1 MERNRR
7 AAAARRPKQVMQ
19 AVLRP
24 RREQQQQQ
32 LELQARLT
40 GSTQVQGNRYWPM
53 STEAPASREK

>member
-7 AAAARRPKQVMQ
+7 AAAARRPRQVMQ

-24 RREQQQQQ
+24 RREQQP

>member
-7 AAAARRPKQVMQ
+7 AAAARRPRQVMQ

-24 RREQQQQQ
+24 RREQQQ

-53 STEAPASREK
+53 STEAPARREK

>member
-24 RREQQQQQ
+24 RREQQQ

>member
-7 AAAARRPKQVMQ
+7 AAAARRPRQVMQ
-19 AVLRP
+19 AVLGP
-24 RREQQQQQ
+24 RREQQQ

>member
-7 AAAARRPKQVMQ
+7 AAAARRPRQVMQ

-24 RREQQQQQ
+24 RREQQQ

-40 GSTQVQGNRYWPM
+40 GSPQVQGNRYWPM